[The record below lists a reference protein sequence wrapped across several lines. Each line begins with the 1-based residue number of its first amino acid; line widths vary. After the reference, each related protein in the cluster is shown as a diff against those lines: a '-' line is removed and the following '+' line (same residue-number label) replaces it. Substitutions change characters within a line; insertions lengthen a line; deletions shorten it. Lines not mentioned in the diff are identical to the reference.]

1 MYSDNQKTVEQ
12 EDDVLE
18 SYFEP
23 KSRLSIQGFSGS
35 DCIIQVISPEQIPKK
50 TVIIYIFHFILKGVK
65 IWFFYE

>member
-12 EDDVLE
+12 ENDVLE

-23 KSRLSIQGFSGS
+23 KSRLPIQGFSGS

-50 TVIIYIFHFILKGVK
+50 L
-65 IWFFYE
+65 